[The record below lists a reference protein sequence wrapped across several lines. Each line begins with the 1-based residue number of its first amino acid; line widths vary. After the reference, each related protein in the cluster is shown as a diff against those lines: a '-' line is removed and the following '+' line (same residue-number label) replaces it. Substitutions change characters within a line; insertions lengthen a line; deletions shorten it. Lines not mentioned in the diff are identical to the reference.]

1 MDYEKIGK
9 VIYELRTERRLTQK
23 ELADELNI
31 SDKTVSKWERVAGC
45 PDISLLR
52 ELAKYFCVDMEK
64 VLGGSLAENDFV
76 GGNMKKS
83 KFYVCPI
90 CGNVTVCTGNAEIS
104 CCGRKLEAIEPRKI
118 NGEDVT
124 EEEKKAASICVETV
138 EDDWYITSAHPM
150 RKDDYISFV
159 AFLTGDQLH
168 MYKAYPE
175 WDLQIR
181 IPKRGHGMLVWYSTQ
196 QGLFYQLI

>member
-31 SDKTVSKWERVAGC
+31 SDKTVSKWERGAGC

-64 VLGGSLAENDFV
+64 VLRGSLAENDFV

-124 EEEKKAASICVETV
+124 EEEKKAASEEKPSEGEVQKKTE
-138 EDDWYITSAHPM
+138 EQEKPM
-150 RKDDYISFV
+150 PQAVKQTPLDIK
-159 AFLTGDQLH
+159 TEE
-168 MYKAYPE
+168 PE
-175 WDLQIR
+175 IKEEQKQKVLALDTMI
-181 IPKRGHGMLVWYSTQ
+181 
-196 QGLFYQLI
+196 F

>member
-1 MDYEKIGK
+1 
-9 VIYELRTERRLTQK
+9 
-23 ELADELNI
+23 
-31 SDKTVSKWERVAGC
+31 
-45 PDISLLR
+45 
-52 ELAKYFCVDMEK
+52 MEK

-124 EEEKKAASICVETV
+124 EEEKKRLPSVWKPSRMTGILQ
-138 EDDWYITSAHPM
+138 AHT
-150 RKDDYISFV
+150 R
-159 AFLTGDQLH
+159 
-168 MYKAYPE
+168 
-175 WDLQIR
+175 
-181 IPKRGHGMLVWYSTQ
+181 
-196 QGLFYQLI
+196 